1 MEEIATKESAA
12 LRLTSVQPHAVS
24 LPRDRRRP
32 LSPYRGGRASHDRQQ
47 HLHHDGVILNRGSED
62 AALVGVLHLPSR
74 HAGAGR
80 SFPVSAHATADPGRF
95 PAVAASTRFRSF
107 IPIWCRRPSPGM
119 APGTAVAFLWKKD
132 TVLSLP

>member
-1 MEEIATKESAA
+1 MTASSSTAA
-12 LRLTSVQPHAVS
+12 ARWSSHPPGL
-24 LPRDRRRP
+24 LPGPKIPQAAASCRVLWPELLSRCSP
-32 LSPYRGGRASHDRQQ
+32 GLLSPPRIPQ
-47 HLHHDGVILNRGSED
+47 D

-74 HAGAGR
+74 HADAGR

-119 APGTAVAFLWKKD
+119 ALGTAVAFLWKD